1 MRAPDRRRRPAVTV
15 LAILLIAWEPTA
27 FAFYASSLVDRLI
40 DRGLVAV
47 VLLVLKLAVV
57 GMGIAAGRALWSM
70 RPGAIRFAQIALGLS
85 ALTTVLI
92 AISGAWPPRA
102 PGTVLPLTALVL
114 AYDALWIL
122 YLIWCGR
129 RVQQAAEDA
138 TP

>member
-47 VLLVLKLAVV
+47 ALLVLKLAVV

-70 RPGAIRFAQIALGLS
+70 RPGAIRFAQITSYRGAARDESLARSPCRKRMECATRFLR
-85 ALTTVLI
+85 AFATATVI
-92 AISGAWPPRA
+92 AAGSRSIASTGASRT
-102 PGTVLPLTALVL
+102 G
-114 AYDALWIL
+114 
-122 YLIWCGR
+122 
-129 RVQQAAEDA
+129 
-138 TP
+138 